1 MTGKQGASVAVFLA
15 AVTTLVLLWRSQR
28 PIPANRAQGA
38 DPARE
43 GEVAEEM
50 STGGFGDELGSNLIL
65 NGSFEDGH
73 WLNIPDWDKIGEESP
88 GIYTARSYKGA
99 NATDGRQALD
109 VGVQGMGG
117 GNEVSQE
124 VPTKAGVTYNLSF
137 DWGSEYAWGVS
148 GEVEFRDA
156 VTNITLSLVD
166 RKRVKYPQI
175 EDTLWIVH
183 RVEHRFTAN
192 GPGILTFRQI
202 YTGSMDEDYGGL
214 AIDNVV
220 IEPVGIGQGAPVR

>member
-1 MTGKQGASVAVFLA
+1 MPADGPHGAE
-15 AVTTLVLLWRSQR
+15 R
-28 PIPANRAQGA
+28 
-38 DPARE
+38 ARE
-43 GEVAEEM
+43 DYVAEVKA
-50 STGGFGDELGSNLIL
+50 GGDSEGELESNLVL

-88 GIYTARSYKGA
+88 GIYTAGSYKGA
-99 NATDGRQALD
+99 NATQGRQSLD

-117 GNEVSQE
+117 GNEVSQK

-148 GEVEFRDA
+148 GEVEFRDTI
-156 VTNITLSLVD
+156 TNITLSLVD

-175 EDTLWIVH
+175 DDTPWIVH
-183 RVEHRFTAN
+183 RVEHRFTAS